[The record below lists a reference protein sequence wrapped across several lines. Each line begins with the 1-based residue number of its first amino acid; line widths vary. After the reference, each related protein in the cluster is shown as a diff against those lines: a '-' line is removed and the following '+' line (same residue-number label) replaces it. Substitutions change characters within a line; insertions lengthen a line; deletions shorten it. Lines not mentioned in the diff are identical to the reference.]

1 MRAELYR
8 EVEPVKQ
15 EAVELGANDA
25 SSHVDGLSEPDQPPT
40 RAHHVPLRENKWIYA
55 PCLRMFKQAQLAHA
69 MGCVCVR
76 LSVTLVNCG

>member
-40 RAHHVPLRENKWIYA
+40 RAHHVPLRENK
-55 PCLRMFKQAQLAHA
+55 
-69 MGCVCVR
+69 
-76 LSVTLVNCG
+76 